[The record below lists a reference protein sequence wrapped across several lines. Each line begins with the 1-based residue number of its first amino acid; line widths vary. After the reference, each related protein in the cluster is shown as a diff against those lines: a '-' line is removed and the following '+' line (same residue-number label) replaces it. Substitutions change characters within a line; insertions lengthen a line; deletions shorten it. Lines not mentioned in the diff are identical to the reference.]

1 MLKAALFFGVGFVI
15 LYLVYRSQNKAYQ
28 AQCALD
34 GVPAESCSLI
44 QKVLEDFASAN
55 YFWILMVLVAFTVSN
70 ISRSVRWIMLI
81 RPLGYEP
88 RPINAFLTIMLGYFT
103 NLGLP
108 RVGEVIRAGS
118 LANYEKIGV
127 EKTMGTVVVDRM
139 TDMATMLLA
148 VGLAFILEFDK
159 ILELIGSLTSGG
171 ESKTSLLRHP
181 LVIGLA
187 ITGLLGLLLLY
198 LFRKQLQK
206 LKIYKKLEN
215 LLIGFWEG
223 LKTILKLRS
232 PFWYIFHSLNIWLMY
247 YLMTYFGFLA
257 FAPTAH
263 LGLLPALLIFVIGA
277 FGILVPSPGG
287 MGTYHLLV
295 VAGLTGLYA
304 IGNADAF
311 SFANILFFSIQIGC
325 NVLFG
330 IIALIALPVINRDYH
345 PIDGP
350 EVTAAN
356 STVEA

>member
-1 MLKAALFFGVGFVI
+1 MKKSLQNMLKAALFFGVGFVI

-139 TDMATMLLA
+139 TDMATML
-148 VGLAFILEFDK
+148 
-159 ILELIGSLTSGG
+159 
-171 ESKTSLLRHP
+171 
-181 LVIGLA
+181 
-187 ITGLLGLLLLY
+187 
-198 LFRKQLQK
+198 
-206 LKIYKKLEN
+206 
-215 LLIGFWEG
+215 
-223 LKTILKLRS
+223 
-232 PFWYIFHSLNIWLMY
+232 
-247 YLMTYFGFLA
+247 
-257 FAPTAH
+257 
-263 LGLLPALLIFVIGA
+263 
-277 FGILVPSPGG
+277 
-287 MGTYHLLV
+287 
-295 VAGLTGLYA
+295 
-304 IGNADAF
+304 
-311 SFANILFFSIQIGC
+311 
-325 NVLFG
+325 
-330 IIALIALPVINRDYH
+330 
-345 PIDGP
+345 
-350 EVTAAN
+350 
-356 STVEA
+356 